1 MNFIAYLFLACVRE
15 SFSKNASIGNCKGS
29 DYICWSV
36 LWNKDISLS
45 KQLLLVIRSVIQKEI
60 INVIPTT
67 IKVGKIRFP
76 RYKR

>member
-1 MNFIAYLFLACVRE
+1 M
-15 SFSKNASIGNCKGS
+15 K
-29 DYICWSV
+29 
-36 LWNKDISLS
+36 WNKDISLS
-45 KQLLLVIRSVIQKEI
+45 EQLLLVIRSVIQKEI